1 MRRRLFHEIGDFC
14 VECPQFK
21 NRNFMQISGRIRA
34 SAGTLARVRL
44 RWQLARF
51 MAATQDCQKTQ
62 KETLASLLELN
73 GQSDLA
79 VQNGLDHATSPED
92 LDKAVPVTDYSF
104 YRDAIERAKLGE
116 TQALLGPKN
125 RLMMF
130 TLSSGTTSE
139 SKFIPVTNRFYR
151 DYRRSWQIWGISAFD
166 SRPKMK
172 ALKIV
177 QLSSDYQRFTSEGGT
192 PCGNISGLAAAMQK
206 PAVKLLYTLP
216 SILAKIDNPADKY
229 YTALRLAIADPYVGM
244 LTTANPSTLVHMA
257 QMADGRKEDL
267 IRDIHNGTLSVAEKL
282 SSNVRNAIARR
293 ISRADIHQA
302 QALGKMVEQS
312 GSLLPKDY
320 WPELQLAA
328 IWTGGSCAAYLPT
341 LYEYYGDVAVR
352 DHGLSASEGR
362 MTIPFQD
369 TSPDG
374 VLDITSHYYEFIPEA
389 EYGSNNP
396 TILKAHEL
404 EVDQDYF
411 ILLTTAS
418 GFYRYDICDVVRCVG
433 HQHTTPI
440 LRFLHKG
447 AHISNITGEKL
458 SESQVVEAVR
468 ATLSE
473 FSHRVGCFTMIP
485 SWGEPPRYQ
494 LMLEDWEVPPN
505 GSSQQFEVRLDERL
519 GELNCEYLE
528 KRTTARLAPL
538 EILPLRRGS
547 WGEFARDRQAKLG
560 GSIEQYKHPCLLPNL
575 EVAAKVASRFQ
586 ASGN

>member
-1 MRRRLFHEIGDFC
+1 
-14 VECPQFK
+14 
-21 NRNFMQISGRIRA
+21 MQIAGQLRA
-34 SAGTLARVRL
+34 SAGTLARLRL
-44 RWQLARF
+44 RWQLGRF
-51 MAATQDCQKTQ
+51 MAATEDCRRTQ
-62 KETLASLLELN
+62 AATLASLLELN

-79 VQNGLDHATSPED
+79 RQHGLGHASSPED
-92 LDKAVPVTDYSF
+92 LSKALPVTDYSF
-104 YRDAIERAKLGE
+104 YRDAIERAKRGE

-130 TLSSGTTSE
+130 TLSSGTTSD

-177 QLSSDYQRFTSEGGT
+177 QLSSDYQKFTSEGGT

-206 PAVKLLYTLP
+206 PIVKLLYTLP
-216 SILAKIDNPADKY
+216 SILAKIDNAADKY
-229 YTALRLAIADPYVGM
+229 YTTLRLAIADPHVGM

-257 QMADGRKEDL
+257 QMSDSRKEEL
-267 IRDIHNGTLSVAEKL
+267 IRDIYDGSLSIADNLPLSIRDALAKRTTRANPRRARDLEKC
-282 SSNVRNAIARR
+282 
-293 ISRADIHQA
+293 
-302 QALGKMVEQS
+302 VEHS
-312 GSLLPKDY
+312 GSLLPRDY
-320 WPELQLAA
+320 WPDLQLAA

-341 LYEYYGDVAVR
+341 LHEYYGNVAVR

-369 TSPDG
+369 TLPDG
-374 VLDITSHYYEFIPEA
+374 VLDITSHYFEFIPEA
-389 EYGSNNP
+389 EYGSDDP

-404 EVDQDYF
+404 EADQNYF

-433 HQHTTPI
+433 HHNTTPV

-447 AHISNITGEKL
+447 AHISSITGEKI

-468 ATLSE
+468 ETLSE

-494 LMLEDWEVPPN
+494 LMLEDWEIPPN
-505 GSSQQFEVRLDERL
+505 KSSRQFETRLDERL
-519 GELNCEYLE
+519 CELNCEYHE
-528 KRTTARLAPL
+528 KRSTARLAPL

-547 WGEFARDRQAKLG
+547 WAEFARERQAKLG

-575 EVAAKVASRFQ
+575 DQASQIARRFQ
-586 ASGN
+586 VNGH

>member
-1 MRRRLFHEIGDFC
+1 
-14 VECPQFK
+14 
-21 NRNFMQISGRIRA
+21 MQISGQIRA
-34 SAGTLARVRL
+34 SAGTLSRVRL
-44 RWQLARF
+44 RWQLGKF
-51 MAATQDCQKTQ
+51 MAATQDCRATQ
-62 KETLASLLELN
+62 EETLASLLELN

-79 VQNGLDHATSPED
+79 VQNGLGNATSPED
-92 LDKAVPVTDYSF
+92 LAKAVPVTDYSF
-104 YRDAIERAKLGE
+104 YRDAIERAKRGE

-130 TLSSGTTSE
+130 TLSSGTTSD

-151 DYRRSWQIWGISAFD
+151 DYRRSWQLWGISAFD

-177 QLSSDYQRFTSEGGT
+177 QLSSDYQKFTSEGGT
-192 PCGNISGLAAAMQK
+192 PCGNISGLAAEMQK
-206 PAVKLLYTLP
+206 QAVKLLYTLP
-216 SILAKIDNPADKY
+216 SILAKIDNPANKY
-229 YTALRLAIADPYVGM
+229 YTALRLAVADPYVGM

-257 QMADGRKEDL
+257 QMADDRKEEL
-267 IRDIHNGTLSVAEKL
+267 IRDIHDGTLSVADNL
-282 SSNVRNAIARR
+282 PANVRDTLAKRLSKADPRR
-293 ISRADIHQA
+293 A
-302 QALGKMVEQS
+302 QTLEECVKRS
-312 GSLLPKDY
+312 GSLLPRDF
-320 WPELQLAA
+320 WPDLQLAA

-341 LYEYYGDVAVR
+341 LYEYYGDVPVR

-389 EYGSNNP
+389 EYGGNNP

-404 EVDQDYF
+404 EVDQNYF

-433 HQHTTPI
+433 HHNTTPV

-473 FSHRVGCFTMIP
+473 FSHRVGCFTLIP

-494 LMLEDWEVPPN
+494 LMLEDWEVPQT
-505 GSSQQFEVRLDERL
+505 GSSRQFEIRLDERL
-519 GELNCEYLE
+519 CEINCEYHE
-528 KRTTARLAPL
+528 KRTTSRLAPL

-547 WGEFARDRQAKLG
+547 WKEFARDRQAKLG

-575 EVAAKVASRFQ
+575 ETASKVAARFQ
-586 ASGN
+586 VNGN

>member
-1 MRRRLFHEIGDFC
+1 
-14 VECPQFK
+14 
-21 NRNFMQISGRIRA
+21 MQISGHLRA

-51 MAATQDCQKTQ
+51 MKSTEDCRSTQAQ
-62 KETLASLLELN
+62 TLASLLELN
-73 GQSDLA
+73 GTSDLG
-79 VQNGLDHATSPED
+79 VQHGLQNAISPDD
-92 LDKAVPVTDYSF
+92 LSKAVPVTDYSF
-104 YRDAIERAKLGE
+104 YRDAIERAKRGD

-130 TLSSGTTSE
+130 TLSSGTTSD

-151 DYRRSWQIWGISAFD
+151 DYRLSWQLWGISAFD

-177 QLSSDYQRFTSEGGT
+177 QLSSDYQKFMSEGGT

-206 PAVKLLYTLP
+206 PALKLLYTLP
-216 SILAKIDNPADKY
+216 SILAKIDNPANKY
-229 YTALRLAIADPYVGM
+229 YTTLRIGIADAYVGM

-257 QMADGRKEDL
+257 QMADSRKEAL
-267 IRDIHNGTLSVAEKL
+267 IRDIHDGTLSVADAL
-282 SSNVRNAIARR
+282 SPNVRQALERR
-293 ISRADIHQA
+293 ISKSDPGRAQDLEKWA
-302 QALGKMVEQS
+302 ERS

-320 WPELQLAA
+320 WPNLQLAA
-328 IWTGGSCAAYLPT
+328 VWTGGSCAAYLPT
-341 LYEYYGDVAVR
+341 VHHYYGDVTVR

-369 TSPDG
+369 NSPDG

-389 EYGSNNP
+389 EYGTDHP

-404 EVDQDYF
+404 EVDRNYF

-433 HQHTTPI
+433 HQNTTPI

-468 ATLSE
+468 TTLSE
-473 FSHRVGCFTMIP
+473 FSHRVGCFTLIP

-494 LMLEDWEVPPN
+494 LMLEDWELPPN
-505 GSSQQFEVRLDERL
+505 GRAPQFEARLDERL
-519 GELNCEYLE
+519 CELNCEYQE
-528 KRTTARLAPL
+528 KRSTSRLAPV
-538 EILPLRRGS
+538 EILPVRRGS
-547 WGEFARDRQAKLG
+547 WSEFATDRQAKLG

-575 EVAAKVASRFQ
+575 DQASEIADRFQ
-586 ASGN
+586 VNGH

>member
-1 MRRRLFHEIGDFC
+1 
-14 VECPQFK
+14 
-21 NRNFMQISGRIRA
+21 MQISGQLRA
-34 SAGTLARVRL
+34 SAGTLSRVRL
-44 RWQLARF
+44 RWQLGKF
-51 MAATQDCQKTQ
+51 MAATQDCRATQ

-79 VQNGLDHATSPED
+79 QQNGLGNATSPED
-92 LDKAVPVTDYSF
+92 LAKAVPVTDYSF
-104 YRDAIERAKLGE
+104 YRDAIERAKRGE
-116 TQALLGPKN
+116 TQTLLGPKN

-130 TLSSGTTSE
+130 TLSSGTTSD

-151 DYRRSWQIWGISAFD
+151 DYRRSWQLWGISAFD
-166 SRPKMK
+166 SRPKMNS
-172 ALKIV
+172 LKIV

-192 PCGNISGLAAAMQK
+192 PCGNISGLAAEMQK
-206 PAVKLLYTLP
+206 PVVKLLYTLP
-216 SILAKIDNPADKY
+216 SILAKIDNPANKY
-229 YTALRLAIADPYVGM
+229 YTALRLAVADPYVGM

-257 QMADGRKEDL
+257 QMADERKEEL
-267 IRDIHNGTLSVAEKL
+267 IRDVHDGTLSVADNL
-282 SSNVRNAIARR
+282 PANVRDALAKRVSKADTGRAR
-293 ISRADIHQA
+293 
-302 QALGKMVEQS
+302 ALEKCVKRS
-312 GSLLPKDY
+312 GSLLPRDF
-320 WPELQLAA
+320 WPDLQLAA
-328 IWTGGSCAAYLPT
+328 IWTGGSCAAYLPS
-341 LYEYYGDVAVR
+341 LYEYYGEVPVR

-389 EYGSNNP
+389 EYGGNNP

-404 EVDQDYF
+404 EIDQDYF

-433 HQHTTPI
+433 HHNTTPV

-485 SWGEPPRYQ
+485 TWGEPPRYQ
-494 LMLEDWEVPPN
+494 LMLEDWEVPQN
-505 GSSQQFEVRLDERL
+505 GSSRQFETRLDERL
-519 GELNCEYLE
+519 CEINCEYHE
-528 KRTTARLAPL
+528 KRTTSRLAPL

-547 WGEFARDRQAKLG
+547 WNEFARDRQAKLG

-575 EVAAKVASRFQ
+575 DQASKVATRFQ
-586 ASGN
+586 VNGN

>member
-1 MRRRLFHEIGDFC
+1 M
-14 VECPQFK
+14 P
-21 NRNFMQISGRIRA
+21 ISGQIRA
-34 SAGTLARVRL
+34 SAGTVARLRL
-44 RWQLARF
+44 RWQLGRF
-51 MAATQDCQKTQ
+51 MTATQDCRATQ
-62 KETLASLLELN
+62 AETLASLLELN
-73 GQSDLA
+73 RQSDLA
-79 VQNGLDHATSPED
+79 VESGLGRASSPED

-104 YRDAIERAKLGE
+104 YRDSIERAKRGE

-151 DYRRSWQIWGISAFD
+151 DYRRSWQLWGISAFD

-177 QLSSDYQRFTSEGGT
+177 QLSSDYQRFNSEGGT

-257 QMADGRKEDL
+257 QMADERKEEL
-267 IRDIHNGTLSVAEKL
+267 IRDIHDGTLSVAENL
-282 SSNVRNAIARR
+282 SANVRDAISKRISKGDARR
-293 ISRADIHQA
+293 ART
-302 QALGKMVEQS
+302 LEECVERS
-312 GSLLPKDY
+312 SSLLPKDY
-320 WPELQLAA
+320 WPDLQLAA
-328 IWTGGSCAAYLPT
+328 IWTGGSCSAYLPT
-341 LYEYYGDVAVR
+341 LYEYYGNVPVR

-389 EYGSNNP
+389 EYGGNKP

-404 EVDQDYF
+404 EVDQNYF

-433 HQHTTPI
+433 HHNTTPI

-458 SESQVVEAVR
+458 SESQVVEAVQ

-494 LMLEDWEVPPN
+494 LMLEDWEVPQN
-505 GSSQQFEVRLDERL
+505 GSSREFETRLDERL
-519 GELNCEYLE
+519 CEINCEYQE

-547 WGEFARDRQAKLG
+547 WSEFARERQARRG

-575 EVAAKVASRFQ
+575 EAASKVANRFQ
-586 ASGN
+586 VNGN

>member
-1 MRRRLFHEIGDFC
+1 M
-14 VECPQFK
+14 P
-21 NRNFMQISGRIRA
+21 ISGQIRA
-34 SAGTLARVRL
+34 SAGTVARLRL
-44 RWQLARF
+44 RWQLGRF
-51 MAATQDCQKTQ
+51 MAATKDCRATQ
-62 KETLASLLELN
+62 EETLASLLELN
-73 GQSDLA
+73 GQSELA
-79 VQNGLDHATSPED
+79 IQNGLGNASTPAD
-92 LDKAVPVTDYSF
+92 LDKAVSITDYSF
-104 YRDAIERAKLGE
+104 YREAIERAKRGE

-130 TLSSGTTSE
+130 TLSSGTTSD
-139 SKFIPVTNRFYR
+139 SKFIPVTNRFYS
-151 DYRRSWQIWGISAFD
+151 DYRRSWQLWGISAFD
-166 SRPKMK
+166 ARPKMK

-177 QLSSDYQRFTSEGGT
+177 QLSSDYQRFMSEGGT

-216 SILAKIDNPADKY
+216 SILAKIDNAANKY

-257 QMADGRKEDL
+257 QMADDRKEEL
-267 IRDIHNGTLSVAEKL
+267 IRDINDGTLTVSEEIP
-282 SSNVRNAIARR
+282 SNVRE
-293 ISRADIHQA
+293 
-302 QALGKMVEQS
+302 ALGKRFSKADPRRAKALEKCVDRA
-312 GSLLPKDY
+312 GNLLPKDY
-320 WPELQLAA
+320 WPDLQLAA

-341 LYEYYGDVAVR
+341 LYEYYGEVPVR

-374 VLDITSHYYEFIPEA
+374 VLDITAHYYEFIPEA
-389 EYGSNNP
+389 EYGGDNP

-404 EVDQDYF
+404 EVDQNYF

-433 HQHTTPI
+433 HHNTTPI

-473 FSHRVGCFTMIP
+473 FSHRVGCFTLIP

-494 LMLEDWEVPPN
+494 LMLEDWEVPQN
-505 GSSQQFEVRLDERL
+505 GSSRPFETRLDERL
-519 GELNCEYLE
+519 CEINCEYHE
-528 KRTTARLAPL
+528 KRTTSRLAPL

-547 WGEFARDRQAKLG
+547 WKEFARDRQSKLG

-575 EVAAKVASRFQ
+575 ETASKVASQFQ
-586 ASGN
+586 VNGD

>member
-1 MRRRLFHEIGDFC
+1 MLGD
-14 VECPQFK
+14 PQLK
-21 NRNFMQISGRIRA
+21 NCNFMQISGRIRA

-51 MAATQDCQKTQ
+51 MAATQECQKTQ
-62 KETLASLLELN
+62 QETLASLLELN

-79 VQNGLDHATSPED
+79 VQNGLGNATTPED
-92 LDKAVPVTDYSF
+92 LDKAIPVTDYSF

-130 TLSSGTTSE
+130 TLSSGTTSD

-151 DYRRSWQIWGISAFD
+151 DYRRSWQLWGISAFD

-177 QLSSDYQRFTSEGGT
+177 QLSSDYQRFISEGGT
-192 PCGNISGLAAAMQK
+192 PCGNISGLAAVMQK

-216 SILAKIDNPADKY
+216 SILAKIDDPADKY

-257 QMADGRKEDL
+257 QLADELKEEL
-267 IRDIHNGTLSVAEKL
+267 IRDIHDGTLSVAERL
-282 SSNVRNAIARR
+282 PANVRAAISKRV
-293 ISRADIHQA
+293 SRADVQRA
-302 QALGKMVEQS
+302 QALEKMVDQS
-312 GSLLPKDY
+312 GSLFPKDY

-328 IWTGGSCAAYLPT
+328 IWTGGSCSAYLPT
-341 LYEYYGDVAVR
+341 LYEYYGEVPVR

-389 EYGSNNP
+389 EYGGNNP

-433 HQHTTPI
+433 HHNTTPI

-447 AHISNITGEKL
+447 AHISSITGEKL

-468 ATLSE
+468 ATLTE
-473 FSHRVGCFTMIP
+473 FSHRVRCFTMIP

-505 GSSQQFEVRLDERL
+505 GSSRQFEMRLDERL
-519 GELNCEYLE
+519 CELNCEYQE

-547 WGEFARDRQAKLG
+547 WGEFAHDRQAKLG

-575 EVAAKVASRFQ
+575 EAASKVASRFRVN
-586 ASGN
+586 GN

>member
-1 MRRRLFHEIGDFC
+1 
-14 VECPQFK
+14 
-21 NRNFMQISGRIRA
+21 MQISGRLRA

-44 RWQLARF
+44 RWQLSKF
-51 MAATQDCQKTQ
+51 MAATEDCRATQ
-62 KETLASLLELN
+62 AETLASLIALN
-73 GQSDLA
+73 GPSDLA
-79 VQNGLDHATSPED
+79 VQHGIHKVQSPDD
-92 LDKAVPVTDYSF
+92 LGRTVPVTDYSF
-104 YRDAIERAKLGE
+104 YRDAIERAKRGE
-116 TQALLGPKN
+116 TQAILGPKN

-130 TLSSGTTSE
+130 TLSSGTTSD

-166 SRPKMK
+166 ARPKMQ

-177 QLSSDYQRFTSEGGT
+177 QLSSDYQRYTSDGGT

-216 SILAKIDNPADKY
+216 AILAKIDNPADKY
-229 YTALRLAIADPYVGM
+229 YTALRLAVADPYVGM

-257 QMADGRKEDL
+257 QMADDRKAEL
-267 IRDIHNGTLSVAEKL
+267 IKDIHDGTLAVADAL
-282 SSNVRNAIARR
+282 APTIR
-293 ISRADIHQA
+293 
-302 QALGKMVEQS
+302 QALEKRMARSDRKRAQQLEKWAEQS
-312 GSLLPKDY
+312 GSMLPKDY

-341 LYEYYGDVAVR
+341 LQQYYGDVGVR

-362 MTIPFQD
+362 MTIPFEDD
-369 TSPDG
+369 TPDG
-374 VLDITSHYYEFIPEA
+374 VLDITSHYYEFIPEG
-389 EYGSNNP
+389 EYGSTNP

-404 EVDQDYF
+404 EQDRNYF

-433 HQHTTPI
+433 HHRTTPI

-468 ATLSE
+468 TTLSE
-473 FSHRVGCFTMIP
+473 FSHRVRCFTLIP
-485 SWGEPPRYQ
+485 SWGKPPRYQ

-505 GSSQQFEVRLDERL
+505 GRAPQFEARLDERL
-519 GELNCEYLE
+519 CELNCEYQE
-528 KRTTARLAPL
+528 KRTTSRLAPVQ
-538 EILPLRRGS
+538 ILPVRRGS
-547 WGEFARDRQAKLG
+547 WGEFASDRQAKLG

-575 EVAAKVASRFQ
+575 ELASRVASRFQ
-586 ASGN
+586 VSNN

>member
-1 MRRRLFHEIGDFC
+1 
-14 VECPQFK
+14 
-21 NRNFMQISGRIRA
+21 MQISGQLRA
-34 SAGTLARVRL
+34 SAGTIARVRL
-44 RWQLARF
+44 RWQLSRF
-51 MAATQDCQKTQ
+51 MTATQDCRATQ
-62 KETLASLLELN
+62 ADTLASLLELN
-73 GQSDLA
+73 RQSDLA
-79 VQNGLDHATSPED
+79 VNSGLGNASSPED

-104 YRDAIERAKLGE
+104 YRDAIERVKLGE

-139 SKFIPVTNRFYR
+139 SKFIPVTNRFYS

-177 QLSSDYQRFTSEGGT
+177 QLSSDYQRFNSEGGT

-216 SILAKIDNPADKY
+216 AILAKIDNPADKY

-257 QMADGRKEDL
+257 QMADERKEEL
-267 IRDIHNGTLSVAEKL
+267 IRDIHDGTLSVVESL
-282 SSNVRNAIARR
+282 SANVRDAIAKR
-293 ISRADIHQA
+293 ISKGDTRRAQT
-302 QALGKMVEQS
+302 LEKCVERTS
-312 GSLLPKDY
+312 RLLPKDY
-320 WPELQLAA
+320 WPDLQLAA
-328 IWTGGSCAAYLPT
+328 IWTGGSCSAYLPT
-341 LYEYYGDVAVR
+341 LYEYYGNVPVR

-389 EYGSNNP
+389 EYGGNKP

-404 EVDQDYF
+404 EVDQNYF

-433 HQHTTPI
+433 HHNTTPI

-473 FSHRVGCFTMIP
+473 FSHRVGCFTLIP
-485 SWGEPPRYQ
+485 SWGEPPRYR
-494 LMLEDWEVPPN
+494 LMLEDWEVPQN
-505 GSSQQFEVRLDERL
+505 GSSQRFETRLDERL
-519 GELNCEYLE
+519 CEINCEYHE
-528 KRTTARLAPL
+528 KRTTSRLAPL

-547 WGEFARDRQAKLG
+547 WKEFARDRQAKLG

-575 EVAAKVASRFQ
+575 EVASRVANRFQ
-586 ASGN
+586 VNGN

>member
-1 MRRRLFHEIGDFC
+1 M
-14 VECPQFK
+14 P
-21 NRNFMQISGRIRA
+21 ISGQIRA
-34 SAGTLARVRL
+34 SAGTLARMRL
-44 RWQLARF
+44 RWQLGKF
-51 MAATQDCQKTQ
+51 MAATEDCRATQ
-62 KETLASLLELN
+62 EETLASLLELN

-79 VQNGLDHATSPED
+79 IQHGLGNAKTPAD

-116 TQALLGPKN
+116 THALLGPKN

-130 TLSSGTTSE
+130 TLSSGTTSD

-166 SRPKMK
+166 ARPKMK

-177 QLSSDYQRFTSEGGT
+177 QLSSDYQRFMSEGGT

-216 SILAKIDNPADKY
+216 SILAKIDNAANKY

-257 QMADGRKEDL
+257 QMADERKEEL
-267 IRDIHNGTLSVAEKL
+267 IRDINDGTLTVAEDIPD
-282 SSNVRNAIARR
+282 NVREALAKRFSKADPRR
-293 ISRADIHQA
+293 A
-302 QALGKMVEQS
+302 QALERCVEQS

-320 WPELQLAA
+320 WPDLQLAA

-341 LYEYYGDVAVR
+341 LYEYYGEVPVR

-369 TSPDG
+369 MSPDG
-374 VLDITSHYYEFIPEA
+374 VLDITAHYYEFIPEA
-389 EYGSNNP
+389 EYGGDNP

-404 EVDQDYF
+404 EVDQNYF

-433 HQHTTPI
+433 HHNTTPI

-473 FSHRVGCFTMIP
+473 FNHRVGCFTLIP

-494 LMLEDWEVPPN
+494 LMLEDWEVPQN
-505 GSSQQFEVRLDERL
+505 GSERRFETRLDERL
-519 GELNCEYLE
+519 CEINCEYHE
-528 KRTTARLAPL
+528 KRTTSRLAPL

-547 WGEFARDRQAKLG
+547 WKEFAQDRQAKLG

-575 EVAAKVASRFQ
+575 EVASRVANRFQ
-586 ASGN
+586 VNGN

>member
-1 MRRRLFHEIGDFC
+1 
-14 VECPQFK
+14 
-21 NRNFMQISGRIRA
+21 MQISGHLRA

-51 MAATQDCQKTQ
+51 MAATQDCRGTQ
-62 KETLASLLELN
+62 AKTLASLLELN
-73 GQSDLA
+73 GTSDLA
-79 VQNGLDHATSPED
+79 VQHGLQNATSPDD
-92 LDKAVPVTDYSF
+92 LSKAVPVTDYSF
-104 YRDAIERAKLGE
+104 YREAIERAKLGD
-116 TQALLGPKN
+116 TQALLGPNN

-130 TLSSGTTSE
+130 TLSSGTTSD

-151 DYRRSWQIWGISAFD
+151 DYRRSWQIWGISTFD
-166 SRPKMK
+166 SRPKLK

-177 QLSSDYQRFTSEGGT
+177 QLSSDYQRFTTEGGT

-229 YTALRLAIADPYVGM
+229 YTALRLAIADASVGM

-257 QMADGRKEDL
+257 QMADGRKEEL
-267 IRDIHNGTLSVAEKL
+267 IRDIHDGTLAVSDAL
-282 SSNVRNAIARR
+282 TPAVRQALQRR
-293 ISRADIHQA
+293 ISKADRKRARD
-302 QALGKMVEQS
+302 LEKWSEQS

-320 WPELQLAA
+320 WPDLQIAA

-341 LYEYYGDVAVR
+341 LQEYYGDVAVR

-369 TSPDG
+369 SSPDG
-374 VLDITSHYYEFIPEA
+374 VLDVTSHYYEFIPESD
-389 EYGSNNP
+389 YGSASP
-396 TILKAHEL
+396 TILKAHEI
-404 EVDQDYF
+404 EADCNYF

-433 HQHTTPI
+433 HHNTTPI

-468 ATLSE
+468 TTLSE
-473 FSHRVGCFTMIP
+473 FSHRVACFTMIP

-505 GSSQQFEVRLDERL
+505 GRAPQFEARLDERL
-519 GELNCEYLE
+519 CELNCEYQE
-528 KRTTARLAPL
+528 KRTTSRLAPVEL
-538 EILPLRRGS
+538 LPVRRGS
-547 WGEFARDRQAKLG
+547 WSEFATDRQAKLG

-575 EVAAKVASRFQ
+575 DQASKVADRFQ
-586 ASGN
+586 VNDNGH